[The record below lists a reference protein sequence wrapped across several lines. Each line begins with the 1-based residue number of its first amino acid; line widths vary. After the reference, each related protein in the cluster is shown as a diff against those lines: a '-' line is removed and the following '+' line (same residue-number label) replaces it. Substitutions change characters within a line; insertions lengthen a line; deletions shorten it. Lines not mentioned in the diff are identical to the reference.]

1 MNRGKNWIVLSL
13 ALFLYIPLGLL
24 QVKIDYNRKIEDL
37 EGRLLLMPGQV
48 AGNLVLGGFRGIA
61 ADLLWLNIEDFWHK
75 GLHYKML
82 PLFDSV
88 SWLQPKYITVWAVG
102 GWHMS
107 YNIFADIG
115 GKTEKLKK
123 QMDEGLLNLSETE
136 KRAAQPVLK
145 IAEEVNKLKEDFQD
159 YNSIGMP
166 ENEIPK
172 ITARIDRY
180 DAELEELQKNT
191 GIQPLVEIGQSMVS
205 IPREQLFWYNKGI
218 NFLKRGVAY
227 NPEKYDIYFELGW
240 TYYHK
245 GKDYKNASRYLEKAI
260 KFPHPEYVDSVLAHA
275 YELNGEADK
284 ALAQW
289 EKQLDSGFK
298 TIAERAVRAI
308 KKDGAFNPRRRRI
321 LGLDPE

>member
-75 GLHYKML
+75 ELHYKML

-123 QMDEGLLNLSETE
+123 QMDDGLLNLSETE

-145 IAEEVNKLKEDFQD
+145 IAEGVNKLKEDFQD

-191 GIQPLVEIGQSMVS
+191 GIQPLVEIGRSMVS